1 MAATKYGKYFLREP
15 FGAARHPEI
24 KSRVI
29 HIGQDADLGGANF
42 PITTNFS
49 ITMEAVH
56 QAFSMTEKSHV
67 HDFDEILCFVGGN
80 PMDFRDFGAEVELSL
95 GEELEKH
102 IITTTTFV
110 YVPKGLIHCPIRFK
124 RVDKPIIFS
133 AISLAPVYEKTLI
146 PNSSNLAGAGT

>member
-1 MAATKYGKYFLREP
+1 MAETKYGKYFLREP
-15 FGAARHPEI
+15 FGLARHPEI
-24 KSRVI
+24 ESRVI
-29 HIGQDADLGGANF
+29 QIGQEAELGGANF

-49 ITMEAVH
+49 ITMEGIH
-56 QAFSMTEKSHV
+56 RAFCMTEKTHV

-110 YVPKGLIHCPIRFK
+110 YVPKGLVHCPIIFK
-124 RVDKPIIFS
+124 RVDKPIIFFP
-133 AISLAPVYEKTLI
+133 ISLAPVYEKTLI
-146 PNSSNLAGAGT
+146 SQ

>member
-1 MAATKYGKYFLREP
+1 MAETKYGRYFLREP
-15 FGAARHPEI
+15 FGVARHPEI
-24 KSRVI
+24 VSRVI
-29 HIGQDADLGGANF
+29 HIGQDAELGGANF

-49 ITMEAVH
+49 ITMEAIH
-56 QAFSMTEKSHV
+56 KAFLMTEKSHV

-110 YVPKGLIHCPIRFK
+110 YVPKGLIHCPIQFK

-133 AISLAPVYEKTLI
+133 AISLAPVYEKRLI
-146 PNSSNLAGAGT
+146 SK

>member
-1 MAATKYGKYFLREP
+1 MAETKYGRYFLRDP

-24 KSRVI
+24 EAPVI
-29 HIGQDADLGGANF
+29 QIGQDAYLDGANF

-49 ITMEAVH
+49 ITMEAIH
-56 QAFSMTEKSHV
+56 QPFLMTEKSHV
-67 HDFDEILCFVGGN
+67 HDYDEILFFVGGN

-110 YVPKGLIHCPIRFK
+110 YVPKGLIHCPIQFK

-133 AISLAPVYEKTLI
+133 AISLVPAYEKRLI
-146 PNSSNLAGAGT
+146 SK